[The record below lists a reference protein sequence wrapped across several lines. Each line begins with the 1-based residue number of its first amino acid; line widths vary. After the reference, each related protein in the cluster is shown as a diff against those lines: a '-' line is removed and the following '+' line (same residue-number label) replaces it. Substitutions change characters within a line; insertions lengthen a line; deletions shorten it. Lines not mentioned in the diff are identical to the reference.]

1 LKVLL
6 ISTAIFPVPPVRY
19 GGIEGL
25 LLDYVEELANLGV
38 EVVVAAPKGSRLPK
52 NVKLIETVDLAVHRG
67 FTEPETVAYYNYA
80 HRLKDFD
87 VIHDF
92 SHSHYAPIRDPSLKC
107 INMCWFDPLW
117 ALTEGKTFPMPN
129 YNIIAL
135 SQDQAANYLMAYK
148 HRAIYQPTICVNPQR
163 YAYSQDKSERF
174 LFVGKMSWHKG
185 ALEAIKFC
193 RELGVPLN
201 VVGAKG
207 LPNEP
212 DTYQNEVLWNCDDKQ
227 IVWYGN
233 CSDEVKINLM
243 QHAKALLYPVQYP
256 EAHSMKAAEAM
267 MCGCPVIT
275 LDKGA
280 MREVVD
286 NDVTGYVAK
295 DDQEFKEAMKKIDQL
310 NPRLVHEKALER
322 YGRSKIVK
330 NWIPLYE
337 AVSRGVRWGKF

>member
-1 LKVLL
+1 MKVLL
-6 ISTAIFPVPPVRY
+6 ISTAIFSVPPIRY

-25 LLDYVEELANLGV
+25 ILDFCEELAKLSV
-38 EVVVAAPKGSRLPK
+38 KVAVAAPKGSILPK
-52 NVKLIETVDLAVHRG
+52 NVELIKTVDLDVHRG
-67 FTEPETVAYYNYA
+67 FAEPEIVAYYNYV

-92 SHSHYAPIRDPSLKC
+92 SHIHYTPTRDPSLKC
-107 INMCWFDPLW
+107 VSMCWFDPLW
-117 ALTEGKTFPMPN
+117 AMSEGKTFPMPN
-129 YNIIAL
+129 YNVVAL

-148 HRAIYQPTICVNPQR
+148 HRAIYQPTICVNPER
-163 YAYSQDKSERF
+163 YAYSSDKAERF

-193 RELGVPLN
+193 KELNVPLD

-207 LPNEP
+207 LPNES
-212 DTYQNEVLWNCDDKQ
+212 DIYQNQVINQCDDKQ
-227 IVWYGN
+227 IMWYGN
-233 CSDEVKINLM
+233 CSDEVKIELM

-286 NDVTGYVAK
+286 NGVTGYVAK
-295 DDQEFKEAMKKIDQL
+295 DDQEFKEAIKKIDQL
-310 NPRLVHEKALER
+310 NPSLVHEKALDR
-322 YGRSKIVK
+322 YARSKIVK
-330 NWIPLYE
+330 GWLPMYE
-337 AVSRGVRWGKF
+337 AVSKGVRW